1 MRITKEPSKANQW
14 LCLQR
19 CTAVVLDLV
28 YFISG
33 QSNLLRGLAL
43 IFGLRAQGNEW
54 KETVGKVFSVQK
66 YKNRLKLDEYPV
78 VKVALNYALQTVPQD
93 YVFMPVELAKL

>member
-1 MRITKEPSKANQW
+1 MERN
-14 LCLQR
+14 
-19 CTAVVLDLV
+19 
-28 YFISG
+28 G
-33 QSNLLRGLAL
+33 
-43 IFGLRAQGNEW
+43 
-54 KETVGKVFSVQK
+54 GKVFSVQK